1 MLSMVAQRG
10 QAALSEYALT
20 TSQKGAP
27 MKCIST
33 GRTAG
38 FHRVGLR
45 PLQLELLEDRLPP
58 GNLMGSDLLVG
69 TRLPSS
75 VAVAPPQPPATVR
88 PQLSGVTAG
97 SSAPVGTS
105 EDASLVVD
113 VADGLAA
120 GRDHGTPSSTAW
132 LDHIGKLETSESLL
146 EDPLSLG
153 ERERSQPRDV
163 SRPAASPDGSGSS
176 AQLADG
182 GQQAGP
188 LFFRAISPAAGGTVG
203 SFGGSVEMQASTLPL
218 AVPAALPSSD
228 PEWGN
233 SLAGENGLARSA
245 ELSVVATQPSSNGL
259 AWPVDK
265 PLVVEFSD
273 PVNPITINRRTFAVF
288 GRMSGMKPGAFRVGP
303 DGLAVTY
310 KPASP
315 FMPGETVEVLLTH
328 DIAAV
333 NGQKLRTAGYTWT
346 FWTQAVS
353 GGGNAFVDESHLDT
367 GNNVRTY
374 GGQATDLNRDGTVDL
389 AVVNE
394 DSADMRVFM
403 NNGDGTF
410 GPMVIYPI
418 GPGASPTVAGD
429 FNRDGFTDIA
439 SSNTT
444 GNSMSVLLGKG
455 DGTFQAS
462 QNYTTGT
469 FPKGIAAVDIN
480 GDGAVELVVVNS
492 GSNTLSLFKNNGNG
506 TFQPQTQFF
515 NVPGAKLYGLAA
527 ADMNN
532 DGIMD
537 LVFGAQQTK
546 RVYVLLGDGAGG
558 FVQSM
563 NQRAGGGPWVVKA
576 ADVDGDGYADV
587 QIANSGQDALT
598 ILRGDGTGK
607 LNRPVSYPAGNFPL
621 SVSLGDLNGDGSLDA
636 VVSNF
641 SSDDYTIFTNTGTGL
656 FTETGTLNAQ
666 DAGSC
671 ALIFDYNG
679 DQRLDIGGVD
689 ELEDEIIMFRNAG

>member
-1 MLSMVAQRG
+1 
-10 QAALSEYALT
+10 
-20 TSQKGAP
+20 
-27 MKCIST
+27 MKYSST
-33 GRTAG
+33 ARTAG
-38 FHRVGLR
+38 FHRVGLK
-45 PLQLELLEDRLPP
+45 PLQLELLEDRVPP
-58 GNLMGSDLLVG
+58 GNLMGSDQLVG

-75 VAVAPPQPPATVR
+75 GAVAPPPQPPATLR
-88 PQLSGVTAG
+88 WQPSSDTAG
-97 SSAPVGTS
+97 SPAPGETS
-105 EDASLVVD
+105 QNLMVEITER
-113 VADGLAA
+113 LAA
-120 GRDHGTPSSTAW
+120 GRNRATSWWMTWSEPAGM
-132 LDHIGKLETSESLL
+132 LETSESLL
-146 EDPLSLG
+146 EDPLIRRRL
-153 ERERSQPRDV
+153 RSQPRHV
-163 SRPAASPDGSGSS
+163 SQSAALPVGSGSS

-182 GQQAGP
+182 GVQVGA
-188 LFFRAISPAAGGTVG
+188 LFVRATSTVAGGTVG
-203 SFGGSVEMQASTLPL
+203 STGGSVEVQAGTLPR
-218 AVPAALPSSD
+218 AIPAALPSLK
-228 PEWGN
+228 PERGN
-233 SLAGENGLARSA
+233 SPTGKDGLSRTA
-245 ELSVVATQPSSNGL
+245 EFSVVATQPSSNGL

-273 PVNPITINRRTFAVF
+273 PVNPITINPTTFAVF
-288 GRMSGMKPGAFRVGP
+288 GRMSGMKPGAFRVAA

-310 KPASP
+310 MPASP
-315 FMPGETVEVLLTH
+315 FMPGEPVEVLLTH

-333 NGQKLRTAGYTWT
+333 NGQKLRTAGYAWT

-353 GGGNAFVDESHLDT
+353 GGGNVFVDESHLDT

-374 GGQATDLNRDGTVDL
+374 GGQATDLNGDGIVDL

-410 GPMVIYPI
+410 VPMVIYPI

-439 SSNTT
+439 SSNTA

-462 QNYTTGT
+462 QTYTTGT
-469 FPKGIAAVDIN
+469 FPKGIAALDVN

-576 ADVDGDGYADV
+576 ADVNGDGYADV
-587 QIANSGQDALT
+587 QIANSGQDTLAV
-598 ILRGDGTGK
+598 LRGDGTGK

-656 FTETGTLNAQ
+656 FTETGKLPAQ
-666 DAGSC
+666 QAGSC
-671 ALIFDYNG
+671 TLIFDYNG
-679 DQRLDIGGVD
+679 DKLLDIGGVD